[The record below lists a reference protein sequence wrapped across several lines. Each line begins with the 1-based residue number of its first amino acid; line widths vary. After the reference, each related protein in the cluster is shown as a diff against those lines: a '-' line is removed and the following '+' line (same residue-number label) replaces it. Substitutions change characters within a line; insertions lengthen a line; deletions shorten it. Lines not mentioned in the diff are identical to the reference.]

1 MTREEY
7 LAAVNQFMY
16 QGEVLGEAIF
26 NCAVSLEADPIRK
39 YKWGTVLQLESETKT
54 RLRPFMTQLGLSI
67 AQNDQ
72 AGTVAAFAETYAS
85 KSWRQH
91 MEEAVAVTSFYLDKF
106 REIEAAA
113 PDSERAVA
121 HSMVVHE
128 AALKRFAELELAGD
142 EKNSLND
149 VIAQLKYPLATP
161 GGSEDRNLEI
171 VMRIYRAIAEGDIET
186 RKGLVTDDFVL
197 HFFGSEQ
204 IPWAGEWRGK
214 DGLGDFLNRIAEAID
229 FEEFATDEFLLD
241 GDNVVVLGHERC
253 RVRATGRVAQVR
265 WAHLFTLR
273 GGMVCRHHEYTDTA
287 AWEAAFAGKG

>member
-1 MTREEY
+1 
-7 LAAVNQFMY
+7 MY

-287 AWEAAFAGKG
+287 AWE

>member
-1 MTREEY
+1 MTRDEY

-39 YKWGTVLQLESETKT
+39 YKWGTVLQLESETKA

-67 AQNDQ
+67 AQDDQ
-72 AGTVAAFAETYAS
+72 AATIAAFAKTYAS

-91 MEEAVAVTSFYLDKF
+91 MEEAVAVTTFYLGKF

-113 PDSERAVA
+113 PDSEREVA

-149 VIAQLKYPLATP
+149 VIAQLKYPLVTP
-161 GGSEDRNLEI
+161 IGSEDRNLQV
-171 VMRIYRAIAEGDIET
+171 VMRIYRAIVEGDIAT
-186 RKGLVTDDFVL
+186 RKSLVTDDFVL
-197 HFFGSEQ
+197 HFFGTEK
-204 IPWAGEWRGK
+204 IPWAGEWHGK
-214 DGLGDFLNRIAEAID
+214 DGLGEFLQRIADTLD

-253 RVRATGRVAQVR
+253 RARATGRAAQVK
-265 WAHLFTLR
+265 WAHIWTLR
-273 GGMVCRHHEYTDTA
+273 DGLVCRHHEYTDTA
-287 AWEAAFAGKG
+287 AWEAALA